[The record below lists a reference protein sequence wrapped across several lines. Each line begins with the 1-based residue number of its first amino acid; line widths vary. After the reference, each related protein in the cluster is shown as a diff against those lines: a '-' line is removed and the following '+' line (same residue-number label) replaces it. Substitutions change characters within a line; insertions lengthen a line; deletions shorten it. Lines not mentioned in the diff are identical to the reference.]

1 MNKLKELLSCLKQ
14 KEKKAPEKKGFDRF
28 FLACLLGGI
37 FCGFALSY
45 LTKQYLFFPF
55 LLCVFL
61 LLGTLLGSSFPA
73 GKKEKQKQ
81 ERQGE
86 LSLFYQ
92 HLLYYAYLEDDMK
105 TGMDKAIDRLGISQ
119 LKDELVLYQES
130 GYKDNPPL
138 TFLHTREE
146 VLLIDLIRRQLF
158 SEDEDPKSSLRKM
171 NVLWKKY
178 EKQLEPKRE
187 TISSDLIILLFSFL
201 FLFSIG
207 ISLIQYAPS
216 KT

>member
-1 MNKLKELLSCLKQ
+1 MNKLEKVLYRLKQ
-14 KEKKAPEKKGFDRF
+14 KENKTPEKKEFDWF
-28 FLACLLGGI
+28 FLVCLLAGI
-37 FCGFALSY
+37 ISGFAFSY

-61 LLGTLLGSSFPA
+61 LLGTLLGASFST
-73 GKKEKQKQ
+73 GKKEKEKR

-92 HLLYYAYLEDDMK
+92 RLIYYAYLEDDMK
-105 TGMDKAIDRLGISQ
+105 TGMDKAIDSLGISQ
-119 LKDELVLYQES
+119 MKDELILYQES
-130 GYKDNPPL
+130 GYKENPPL

-146 VLLIDLIRRQLF
+146 VLLIDLIRKELF
-158 SEDEDPKSSLRKM
+158 SENEDPKSTLRKI
-171 NVLWKKY
+171 NLLWEKY
-178 EKQLEPKRE
+178 EIHLGPKKER
-187 TISSDLIILLFSFL
+187 ISSDLILLLFSFL